1 MSLAK
6 LIVLL
11 MAPTLFAPDGV
22 SAGLFEAPTCATLP
36 VLEEASISKLAL
48 VASVIVLIVLG
59 SLLEPAVVEANCC
72 CCCFCFC
79 CCIVS
84 GELGRSAAGLLDA
97 FLPLELLSNLRRNSK
112 LPEALLLASSL
123 SSIELTSRGLLPT
136 AAVLSA
142 SLAVE
147 PLEGLVVVEEEERS
161 SGVLLFPA

>member
-11 MAPTLFAPDGV
+11 IAPTLFAPDGV
-22 SAGLFEAPTCATLP
+22 SGGLFEAPTCATLP

-72 CCCFCFC
+72 CCCFC

-112 LPEALLLASSL
+112 LPEALLLAPSL
-123 SSIELTSRGLLPT
+123 SFDRTHFKRLVTGCRCFER
-136 AAVLSA
+136 LSCC
-142 SLAVE
+142 
-147 PLEGLVVVEEEERS
+147 
-161 SGVLLFPA
+161 